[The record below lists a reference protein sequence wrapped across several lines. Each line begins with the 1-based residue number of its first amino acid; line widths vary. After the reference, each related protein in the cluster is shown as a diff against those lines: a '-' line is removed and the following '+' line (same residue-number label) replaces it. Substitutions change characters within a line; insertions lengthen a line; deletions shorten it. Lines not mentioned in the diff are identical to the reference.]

1 VSGNVQQLP
10 RRVEETRL
18 AEVVAGLSQALDLTG
33 GQSEGH
39 AARSCLIG
47 VRVAEVIGLP
57 PADRSALFW
66 ALLLKDAGCSVNASQ
81 VSAMF
86 GADDHAVKRGTAS
99 WTRPTRPR
107 KRASWPAP

>member
-1 VSGNVQQLP
+1 VHQLP

-39 AARSCLIG
+39 AARS
-47 VRVAEVIGLP
+47 LP
-57 PADRSALFW
+57 DRRARRRGDRPARRRPLALFW

-86 GADDHAVKRGTAS
+86 GADDHVVKRGDAS
-99 WTRPTRPR
+99 WTGRTRPR
-107 KRASWPAP
+107 KRASWPAT